1 MFELMGEDSQKAA
14 AGAKTVIAIE
24 TRLAGAQL
32 SRIELRNPTSSYHM
46 MTGAERKTLMPNF
59 DWDAY
64 LQDAG
69 LRGVTSMNVA
79 QPEFFKAFG
88 CGDGDKMV
96 RTKDRCQIW

>member
-46 MTGAERKTLMPNF
+46 MTGAERKTLM
-59 DWDAY
+59 
-64 LQDAG
+64 
-69 LRGVTSMNVA
+69 RTSTGTLTCRAPVSEA
-79 QPEFFKAFG
+79 LP
-88 CGDGDKMV
+88 
-96 RTKDRCQIW
+96 R